1 MSDKEGFAD
10 CIVQQLPFLNH
21 MVRGLRRG
29 DPMAEDIMQQTVLK
43 ALVHADQCRFESSL
57 KTWLGS
63 IAINEV
69 RQSASVGLVAIVRLI
84 RRF

>member
-1 MSDKEGFAD
+1 MTDKEGFAD

-21 MVRGLRRG
+21 MVPGLMRD
-29 DPMAEDIMQQTVLK
+29 DPAAEDIIHQTVLK
-43 ALVHADQCRFESSL
+43 ALVHADQFRFEASL

-69 RQSASVGLVAIVRLI
+69 RQV
-84 RRF
+84 